1 MNIKKSIPWLM
12 LAALIFVM
20 PLSSCNAFEWRT
32 DLAAAASDAQT
43 GQKLIL
49 LNFSGSDWCG
59 WCKRLDAEVFSTS
72 EFKDYAAANLV
83 CVIADFPR
91 GTKLPP
97 ALQAQNERLMRA
109 FRVEGFPTI
118 LVFNSA
124 AELIGQLGYQP
135 GGPAAFINSLKQVQ
149 ARAAMRPA
157 GSPAGPKLPLE

>member
-1 MNIKKSIPWLM
+1 MNIKKSIPWLL

-32 DLAAAASDAQT
+32 DLAAAASDAQA

-59 WCKRLDAEVFSTS
+59 WCKRLDAEVFSTT
-72 EFKDYAAANLV
+72 EFQEYAAANLV

-97 ALQAQNERLMRA
+97 ALQAQNERLARL
-109 FRVEGFPTI
+109 FRIEGFPTL
-118 LVFNSA
+118 LVFNSN

-135 GGPAAFINSLKQVQ
+135 GGPAAFIKSLQQVQ
-149 ARAAMRPA
+149 ARAALHA
-157 GSPAGPKLPLE
+157 ADAPAGPKLPLD

>member
-1 MNIKKSIPWLM
+1 MNIKKSIPWLL

-59 WCKRLDAEVFSTS
+59 WCKRLDADVFSTS

-91 GTKLPP
+91 GTVTP

-109 FRVEGFPTI
+109 CVEGFPNHSC
-118 LVFNSA
+118 VQPA
-124 AELIGQLGYQP
+124 AELIGQLGFQP

-149 ARAAMRPA
+149 ARAASAPPVRRPQITV
-157 GSPAGPKLPLE
+157 E